1 MKKADAADI
10 RQITALNLINSH
22 LAEMDFPFPFS
33 VILLYPQ
40 VIHDP
45 INKPK
50 PKIQNPTL
58 NPFRVS

>member
-1 MKKADAADI
+1 MKKADTADI
-10 RQITALNLINSH
+10 RQITAPNLSNSH

-50 PKIQNPTL
+50 SSTKRKTRPVYP
-58 NPFRVS
+58 